1 MLTKK
6 QPQIHTDEHRKAVNE
21 ITESIIGCAFR
32 VANTLGCGFLE
43 KVYENAMSHELTKCG
58 MVVRQQAPLTV
69 HYDDTIVGH
78 YTADLLVDDQVIV
91 ELKAVKALDEVHLA
105 QCLNYLKA
113 TDLPVCLLVNFGRPK
128 IQIKRLVS

>member
-1 MLTKK
+1 MLTKR

-21 ITESIIGCAFR
+21 ITESIIGCAFQ

-69 HYDDTIVGH
+69 HYDDTIVGN

-91 ELKAVKALDEVHLA
+91 ELKAVKALDEVHMA
-105 QCLNYLKA
+105 QGLNYLKA
-113 TDLPVCLLVNFGRPK
+113 THLPVCLLINFGRPK